1 MASTDIYDLMKLIT
15 PYNTTTSPE
24 QNPYN
29 PTQEQL
35 GLISWFQV
43 AFCQVLSHSPFD
55 WENYI
60 CQTIFLDANKS

>member
-29 PTQEQL
+29 PRTIRPHFMVSSSL
-35 GLISWFQV
+35 LS
-43 AFCQVLSHSPFD
+43 VLSHSPFD
-55 WENYI
+55 WENFYI
-60 CQTIFLDANKS
+60 CQNIFLDANKS